1 MTCARAAQ
9 GSINLNGILDLVF
22 FPNKS
27 DQIQML
33 QTYEKHMDKLVAEVN
48 KSKRS
53 IMFTSKNIDMK
64 IIDSLIESM
73 NRGVKVKVISEKYDF
88 EDKINKL
95 QMMLSP

>member
-1 MTCARAAQ
+1 
-9 GSINLNGILDLVF
+9 LDLVF
-22 FPNKS
+22 LPNKS

-33 QTYEKHMDKLVAEVN
+33 PTYEKHMDKLVAEVN

-73 NRGVKVKVISEKYDF
+73 NRGVKVEVISEKYDF